1 MVLSSILW
9 LSTRLLLNNYTSK
22 TYKAANQQPYEL
34 ISQICHVLA
43 LISSFFISLSDSRHW
58 PTTTTLAYLVLLG
71 AVRSRLEGSSKSAL
85 LRQLV
90 LLCLALSMVTFT
102 ADVMPLFIVDTTFPP
117 NMAAV
122 ATVAFT
128 FLSLVIFALA
138 PREWMAP
145 EDDMAHKDLKP
156 ASSAEETASWID
168 YWCTFG
174 RMNSVIMKGWR
185 GHLGVGN
192 LDELPWDYQPSV
204 LLPRIKTLREKHKT
218 TAKTLFALVGGDL
231 VFASFFASMF
241 FVAELI
247 IPLGMYYLLEYLS
260 DPDHAVFEPALWLLV
275 MLGGRLVGTVVQQQ
289 LAFHSGRASL
299 KIKTALTA
307 EIYHCAMESRE
318 LSQDFLSSAGGR
330 SKKSSAGVLANLISS
345 DVKTIMQGRTMI
357 LVIFGGP
364 IGSVLGLVG
373 MYKLVGW
380 PCLVG
385 LAITMIGSP
394 ITAWISNRIAA
405 SEEQLKDA
413 QDSRISI
420 TTEYIK
426 SIKIVKYFGWE
437 DTIVDLIKAAR
448 EEEQKH
454 LWSLAMLSTAIT
466 DITYSVPVL
475 SLLAIF
481 GLYTGV
487 QGNALT
493 ASVAYTTISLLE
505 IVRDN
510 ATVLSSISIYI
521 PKIQVSLKRIDR
533 YLAAATCRDAHAEG
547 PVQIRN
553 VTIRRS
559 ASSEFRL
566 HDISVEFIQGG
577 INAVVGPSGS
587 GKTTLLVSILGES
600 ILESGSISRPK
611 DVAFASQS
619 PWLQAVSLREN
630 VLFTADYNAVKYG
643 AIIEACCLNEDLK
656 EMPGG
661 DSTNVGISG
670 QALSGTFILYV
681 S

>member
-1 MVLSSILW
+1 
-9 LSTRLLLNNYTSK
+9 
-22 TYKAANQQPYEL
+22 
-34 ISQICHVLA
+34 
-43 LISSFFISLSDSRHW
+43 
-58 PTTTTLAYLVLLG
+58 
-71 AVRSRLEGSSKSAL
+71 
-85 LRQLV
+85 
-90 LLCLALSMVTFT
+90 
-102 ADVMPLFIVDTTFPP
+102 
-117 NMAAV
+117 
-122 ATVAFT
+122 
-128 FLSLVIFALA
+128 
-138 PREWMAP
+138 
-145 EDDMAHKDLKP
+145 
-156 ASSAEETASWID
+156 
-168 YWCTFG
+168 
-174 RMNSVIMKGWR
+174 
-185 GHLGVGN
+185 
-192 LDELPWDYQPSV
+192 
-204 LLPRIKTLREKHKT
+204 
-218 TAKTLFALVGGDL
+218 
-231 VFASFFASMF
+231 
-241 FVAELI
+241 
-247 IPLGMYYLLEYLS
+247 
-260 DPDHAVFEPALWLLV
+260 
-275 MLGGRLVGTVVQQQ
+275 
-289 LAFHSGRASL
+289 
-299 KIKTALTA
+299 
-307 EIYHCAMESRE
+307 
-318 LSQDFLSSAGGR
+318 
-330 SKKSSAGVLANLISS
+330 
-345 DVKTIMQGRTMI
+345 
-357 LVIFGGP
+357 
-364 IGSVLGLVG
+364 
-373 MYKLVGW
+373 
-380 PCLVG
+380 
-385 LAITMIGSP
+385 
-394 ITAWISNRIAA
+394 
-405 SEEQLKDA
+405 
-413 QDSRISI
+413 
-420 TTEYIK
+420 
-426 SIKIVKYFGWE
+426 
-437 DTIVDLIKAAR
+437 
-448 EEEQKH
+448 
-454 LWSLAMLSTAIT
+454 
-466 DITYSVPVL
+466 
-475 SLLAIF
+475 LAIF